1 MQRKRSRRLR
11 DRDRRQTCRDAA
23 RQDVRKHDGRLER
36 RMTDLIF
43 ILIPYVPFVLIAFVT
58 CDGSETVQAARG
70 VGARLTACWASE
82 RCRYM

>member
-1 MQRKRSRRLR
+1 MTVIG
-11 DRDRRQTCRDAA
+11 DRHAGML
-23 RQDVRKHDGRLER
+23 QDKTSEKARLER

-43 ILIPYVPFVLIAFVT
+43 ILIPYVPFVLIAFVA

>member
-1 MQRKRSRRLR
+1 
-11 DRDRRQTCRDAA
+11 
-23 RQDVRKHDGRLER
+23 
-36 RMTDLIF
+36 MTDLIF
-43 ILIPYVPFVLIAFVT
+43 VLIPYVPFVLIAFVT